1 MAIGR
6 NAGKMAVTGCVLIWA
21 ALTIATFGA
30 ALFAA
35 GDDDDSSITFGAVLV
50 KPYQYSGDAKEF
62 TVAPARKSG
71 VAAQAPAAP
80 AEAGQE
86 TKNEGDDGAGR
97 P

>member
-62 TVAPARKSG
+62 TVNHAREG
-71 VAAQAPAAP
+71 VAGLQAPAAP
-80 AEAGQE
+80 AETGQE
-86 TKNEGDDGAGR
+86 KKEEGDNGTGR